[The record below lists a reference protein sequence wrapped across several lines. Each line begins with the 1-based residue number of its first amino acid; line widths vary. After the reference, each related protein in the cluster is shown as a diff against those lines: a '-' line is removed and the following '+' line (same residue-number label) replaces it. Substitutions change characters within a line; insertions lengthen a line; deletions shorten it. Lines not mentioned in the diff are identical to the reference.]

1 MADCDALLGLTE
13 RWRKELDNR
22 RIVGLVSMDLSKTFD
37 MLPHNLMIQKL
48 AKYGADENILSV
60 IKD

>member
-1 MADCDALLGLTE
+1 
-13 RWRKELDNR
+13 
-22 RIVGLVSMDLSKTFD
+22 MDLSKAFD

-48 AKYGADENILSV
+48 TKYGADENTLSV